1 MAIITDTLVELEVE
15 GGVRG
20 LQGEK
25 GDTGNGIESIS
36 KTASSD
42 NIDTYTIY
50 FTDGNTTTYNV
61 VNGDVDCTKDVRING
76 NSVMEDRIVDLQTEG
91 DYDEL
96 TNKLVTL
103 SDIPTR
109 VSELVNDEHY
119 IDADVNTL
127 TNYTLATATGSSIEL
142 TMNSSTYVVTLNL
155 KNAAGTTI
163 STGTI
168 DLPIESVVVSGA
180 YDSSTKEVVLTLQGG
195 STVRFSVADLVAGL
209 VSTTDYATDNTGG
222 VIKTSGTYATETSST
237 GLIRGIT
244 RTYQQYG
251 SLDNAAFISKGTLEN
266 VITGKELVSKSVNDL
281 TNYYNITTMDNIL
294 NGFFGEI
301 VEVIDQINGEV
312 I

>member
-1 MAIITDTLVELEVE
+1 MAIVTDTLVELEVE

-25 GDTGNGIESIS
+25 GDTGNGIEGIS

-50 FTDGNTTTYNV
+50 FTDGNNTTYQV
-61 VNGDVDCTKDVRING
+61 VNGDANGPTDIQING

-96 TNKLVTL
+96 TNKLATVE
-103 SDIPTR
+103 DIPTHN
-109 VSELVNDEHY
+109 SQLVNDEHF
-119 IDADVNTL
+119 ITKDENNL
-127 TNYTLATATGSSIEL
+127 TYYTLATATGSTIEL

-168 DLPIESVVVSGA
+168 DLPIESVVVSGT
-180 YDSSTKEVVLTLQGG
+180 YDNTTKKVILTLQNG
-195 STVRFSVADLVAGL
+195 STIEFSVADLVAGL
-209 VSTTDYATDNTGG
+209 VSFTDYATDSVGG
-222 VIKTSGTYATETSST
+222 VIKIAASRATDISSGGVLVSKEISYSNYSS
-237 GLIRGIT
+237 L
-244 RTYQQYG
+244 
-251 SLDNAAFISKGTLEN
+251 NNNAFISKGTLEN
-266 VITGKELVSKSVNDL
+266 VITGKELVSKSVNNL
-281 TNYYNITTMDNIL
+281 TNYYTKTEVDNMIGDI
-294 NGFFGEI
+294 N
-301 VEVIDQINGEV
+301 EVIDLINGEV

>member
-1 MAIITDTLVELEVE
+1 MAIVTDTLVELEVE

-25 GDTGNGIESIS
+25 GDTGNGISSIM

-42 NIDTYTIY
+42 NVDTYTVY
-50 FTDGNTTTYNV
+50 YTDGDTYNYNV
-61 VNGDVDCTKDVRING
+61 VNGDPDAPKDIRING
-76 NSVMEDRIVDLQTEG
+76 NSVMDDRIVDLQTEG
-91 DYDEL
+91 NYDEL
-96 TNKLVTL
+96 TNKLVVL

-109 VSELVNDEHY
+109 VGQLINDENY
-119 IDADVNTL
+119 IDASVSDL
-127 TNYTLATATGSSIEL
+127 TNYTLKTQTGSTIEL

-155 KNAAGTTI
+155 KDVDGNTI
-163 STGTI
+163 STGSI

-209 VSTTDYATDNTGG
+209 VSTTDYATANTGG
-222 VIKTSGTYATETSST
+222 VIKTSGTYANETSST

-244 RTYQQYG
+244 KTYQQYG

-266 VITGKELVSKSVNDL
+266 VITGKELVNKSVSDL
-281 TNYYNITTMDNIL
+281 TNYYTKTQ
-294 NGFFGEI
+294 
-301 VEVIDQINGEV
+301 IDAMLGDINDVLDAINGEV
-312 I
+312 L

>member
-1 MAIITDTLVELEVE
+1 MAIVTDTLVELEVE

-25 GDTGNGIESIS
+25 GDTGNGIESIM
-36 KTASSD
+36 KTATSG

-50 FTDGNTTTYNV
+50 FTDGNNTTYNV

-103 SDIPTR
+103 SDVPTR

-127 TNYTLATATGSSIEL
+127 TNYTLGEDTGSSIEL

-155 KNAAGTTI
+155 KNADGDTI
-163 STGTI
+163 STGSI
-168 DLPIESVVVSGA
+168 DLPIESVVVSGS

-209 VSTTDYATDNTGG
+209 VSTTDYATANTGG
-222 VIKTSGTYATETSST
+222 VIKRSTYYGLTTNADGVLLGVSNNYNTYTSGPNE
-237 GLIRGIT
+237 LIV
-244 RTYQQYG
+244 
-251 SLDNAAFISKGTLEN
+251 SKGTLEN
-266 VITGKELVSKSVNDL
+266 VITGKELVSKSVNNL
-281 TNYYNITTMDNIL
+281 TNYYTKTEIDNMLGDI
-294 NGFFGEI
+294 N
-301 VEVIDQINGEV
+301 EVIDLINGEV

>member
-1 MAIITDTLVELEVE
+1 MAIVTDTLVELEVE

-25 GDTGNGIESIS
+25 GDTGNGISSIA
-36 KTASSD
+36 KTATSG

-50 FTDGNTTTYNV
+50 FTDGNNTTYNV

-103 SDIPTR
+103 SDVPTR

-127 TNYTLATATGSSIEL
+127 TNYTLGEDTGSSIEL

-155 KNAAGTTI
+155 KNADGDTI
-163 STGTI
+163 STGSI
-168 DLPIESVVVSGA
+168 DLPIESVVVSGS

-209 VSTTDYATDNTGG
+209 QQEITSSNKLSSDLVDDTNKTNKFVTTAEKTTWNNKQNALTFDTTP
-222 VIKTSGTYATETSST
+222 TSGSTNPVTSGGIYTYI
-237 GLIRGIT
+237 GDI
-244 RTYQQYG
+244 
-251 SLDNAAFISKGTLEN
+251 N
-266 VITGKELVSKSVNDL
+266 
-281 TNYYNITTMDNIL
+281 
-294 NGFFGEI
+294 
-301 VEVIDQINGEV
+301 EVIDQLNGEV

>member
-1 MAIITDTLVELEVE
+1 MAIVTDTLVELEVE

-25 GDTGNGIESIS
+25 GDTGNGISSIS
-36 KTASSD
+36 KTATSG

-50 FTDGNTTTYNV
+50 FTDGNNTTYNV

-96 TNKLVTL
+96 TNKLVVK

-119 IDADVNTL
+119 IDAEVNTL
-127 TNYTLATATGSSIEL
+127 TNYTLGEDTGSTIEL

-155 KNAAGTTI
+155 KNADGDTI
-163 STGTI
+163 STGSI
-168 DLPIESVVVSGA
+168 DLPIESVVVSGS
-180 YDSSTKEVVLTLQGG
+180 YDSANKKVVLTLQNG
-195 STVRFSVADLVAGL
+195 STVEFSVADLVAGL
-209 VSTTDYATDNTGG
+209 VSTTDYATSSVGG
-222 VIKTSGTYATETSST
+222 VIKVGQYNIGISST
-237 GLIRGIT
+237 GNLQST
-244 RTYQQYG
+244 TSTYAQYQ
-251 SLDNAAFISKGTLEN
+251 SADNKTFIGKGTLEN
-266 VITGKELVSKSVNDL
+266 VITGKELVSKSVNNL
-281 TNYYNITTMDNIL
+281 TNYYTKT
-294 NGFFGEI
+294 EI
-301 VEVIDQINGEV
+301 DSMLGDINEVIDLINGEV

>member
-1 MAIITDTLVELEVE
+1 MAIVTDTLVELEVE

-25 GDTGNGIESIS
+25 GDTGNGIESIM
-36 KTASSD
+36 KTATSG

-50 FTDGNTTTYNV
+50 FTDGNNTTYNV

-96 TNKLVTL
+96 TNKLVVK

-119 IDADVNTL
+119 IDAEVNTL
-127 TNYTLATATGSSIEL
+127 TNYTLGEDTGSTIEL

-155 KNAAGTTI
+155 KNADGDTI
-163 STGTI
+163 STGSI
-168 DLPIESVVVSGA
+168 DLPIESVVVSGS
-180 YDSSTKEVVLTLQGG
+180 YDSANKKVVLTLQNG
-195 STVRFSVADLVAGL
+195 STVEFSVADLVAGL
-209 VSTTDYATDNTGG
+209 VSTTDYATSSVGG
-222 VIKTSGTYATETSST
+222 VIKVGQYNIGISST
-237 GLIRGIT
+237 GNLQST
-244 RTYQQYG
+244 TSTYAQYQ
-251 SLDNAAFISKGTLEN
+251 SADNKTFIGKGTLEN
-266 VITGKELVSKSVNDL
+266 VITGKELVSKSVNNL
-281 TNYYNITTMDNIL
+281 TNYYTKT
-294 NGFFGEI
+294 EI
-301 VEVIDQINGEV
+301 DSMLGDINEVIDLINGEV

>member
-1 MAIITDTLVELEVE
+1 MAIVTDTLVELEVE

-25 GDTGNGIESIS
+25 GDTGNGIESIM
-36 KTASSD
+36 KTATSG

-50 FTDGNTTTYNV
+50 FTDGNNTTYNV

-96 TNKLVTL
+96 TNKLATKD
-103 SDIPTR
+103 DIPTHN
-109 VSELVNDEHY
+109 SQLINDEHY

-163 STGTI
+163 STGSI
-168 DLPIESVVVSGA
+168 DLPIESVVVSGT
-180 YDSSTKEVVLTLQGG
+180 YDNTTKKVILTLQNG
-195 STVRFSVADLVAGL
+195 STVEFSVADLVAGL
-209 VSTTDYATDNTGG
+209 VSTTDYASDSTGG
-222 VIKTSGTYATETSST
+222 VIKVGSDAGTYISSQS
-237 GLIRGIT
+237 GKLFSEAK
-244 RTYQQYG
+244 TYVQYQSAG
-251 SLDNAAFISKGTLEN
+251 NAMFIGKGTLEN
-266 VITGKELVSKSVNDL
+266 VITGKELVSKSVNNL
-281 TNYYNITTMDNIL
+281 TNYYTKT
-294 NGFFGEI
+294 EI
-301 VEVIDQINGEV
+301 DGMLGDINEVIDLINGEV

>member
-1 MAIITDTLVELEVE
+1 MAIVTDTLVELEVE

-25 GDTGNGIESIS
+25 GDTGNGISSIA
-36 KTASSD
+36 KTATSD
-42 NIDTYTIY
+42 LTDTYTVY
-50 FTDGNTTTYNV
+50 FTDGDTFNYNV
-61 VNGDVDCTKDVRING
+61 INGDASGPRDVKING

-127 TNYTLATATGSSIEL
+127 TNYTLATATGSTIEL
-142 TMNSSTYVVTLNL
+142 SLNQSTYVVTLNL

-209 VSTTDYATDNTGG
+209 VSTTDYATDSVGG

-266 VITGKELVSKSVNDL
+266 VITGKELVNKSVNDL

-294 NGFFGEI
+294 NGFFGNI

>member
-1 MAIITDTLVELEVE
+1 MAIVTDTLVELEVE

-25 GDTGNGIESIS
+25 GDTGNGISSIM
-36 KTASSD
+36 KTATSG

-50 FTDGNTTTYNV
+50 FTDGNNTTYNV

-103 SDIPTR
+103 SDVPTR

-127 TNYTLATATGSSIEL
+127 TNYTLGEDTGSSIEL

-155 KNAAGTTI
+155 KNADGDTI
-163 STGTI
+163 STGSI

-209 VSTTDYATDNTGG
+209 VSTTDYATSSVGG
-222 VIKTSGTYATETSST
+222 VIKVHTQYGVGTNSGT
-237 GLIRGIT
+237 LIGVGK
-244 RTYQQYG
+244 TYQEYSNSNV
-251 SLDNAAFISKGTLEN
+251 SLLISKGTLEN
-266 VITGKELVSKSVNDL
+266 VITGKELVSKSVNNL
-281 TNYYNITTMDNIL
+281 TNYYTKT
-294 NGFFGEI
+294 EI
-301 VEVIDQINGEV
+301 DGIVGDINEVIDLINGEV